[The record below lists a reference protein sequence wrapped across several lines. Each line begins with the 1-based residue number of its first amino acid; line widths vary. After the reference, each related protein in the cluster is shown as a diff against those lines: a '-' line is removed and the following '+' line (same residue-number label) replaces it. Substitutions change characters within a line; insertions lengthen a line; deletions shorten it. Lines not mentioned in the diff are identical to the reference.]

1 MNLSVK
7 KKAIGAICLVALSYT
22 VLNISVRM
30 MSVAFAPMTQVYLR
44 IGLGFLL
51 LLLFFSRS
59 ISYKKIK
66 VISHRDWLILF
77 VMGSLGYG
85 LAVIFVTLGAL
96 HTKLL
101 NIAIIGSTTPFFVF
115 LFSIIFLQKRLK
127 TKLFFFLLLS
137 FYGVCVLATKS
148 LVPVF
153 SHFGIGELDVLL
165 YAIGA
170 GIYVLGRK
178 FLSKQL
184 NNTEIATVV
193 MAFAFLTS
201 FVCAM
206 IAGEKVD
213 VRSFGNSIALGGLVL
228 GGILNVIAATL
239 QNFGYQHLN
248 AVAASQLLL
257 LENVFAPVLGFVFY
271 QELIVPVELF
281 GALVVLIGVWAS

>member
-1 MNLSVK
+1 
-7 KKAIGAICLVALSYT
+7 
-22 VLNISVRM
+22 
-30 MSVAFAPMTQVYLR
+30 
-44 IGLGFLL
+44 GLGFLL

-59 ISYKKIK
+59 INYKKIN
-66 VISHRDWLILF
+66 VISLRDWLILF

-101 NIAIIGSTTPFFVF
+101 NVAIIGSTTPFFVF
-115 LFSIIFLQKRLK
+115 LFSIIVLQKRLK
-127 TKLFFFLLLS
+127 AKLSFFLILS

-148 LVPVF
+148 LVPAF

-165 YAIGA
+165 YAIGI
-170 GIYVLGRK
+170 GMYVLGRK

-184 NNTEIATVV
+184 NNSEIAAIV
-193 MAFAFLTS
+193 MAFAFLTA

-213 VRSFGNSIALGGLVL
+213 IRSFDNSTALEGLFL
-228 GGILNVIAATL
+228 GGILNVIAVTL

-248 AVAASQLLL
+248 AVVASQLLL
-257 LENVFAPVLGFVFY
+257 LENVFAPILGFVFY
-271 QELIVPVELF
+271 QEHILPVELL
-281 GALVVLIGVWAS
+281 GALIVLIGVWAFNRYVQD